1 MRGGPAFVGL
11 FLFLQKQ
18 QKTMK
23 KLSLH
28 LGLNAVNPGKYGGW
42 PGTLNACE
50 QDAKDMQAL
59 CLQKGFLDSKLL
71 LTRDATFSALQLNTQ
86 RLAAQT
92 ESGDLVVITYSG
104 HGGQY
109 QDDTSDEKDGLDET
123 ICLYD
128 TQVVDD
134 VIRALI
140 AQFAKGVRVVTIFDS
155 CHSGTAARLVASAP
169 NGLGAVK
176 CAPRSATQ
184 AQRPVFAPTIPLLCN
199 HLHIGACA
207 DAQVSYDG
215 DKNGFFTARLLQSVT
230 ELGQNATWEAV
241 YKNTKK
247 LCGRTQTPQMAQFG
261 KTFKGWNKQPIL

>member
-1 MRGGPAFVGL
+1 
-11 FLFLQKQ
+11 
-18 QKTMK
+18 MK

-28 LGLNAVNPGKYGGW
+28 LGLNAVNPARYGGW
-42 PGTLNACE
+42 VGKLNACE

-59 CLQKGFLDSKLL
+59 CLGRGFLSSKLL
-71 LTRDATFSALQLNTQ
+71 LTHEATFSAFQNSMQ
-86 RLAAQT
+86 EIAAQA
-92 ESGDLVVITYSG
+92 EPGDLIVITYSG

-109 QDDTSDEKDGLDET
+109 EDDTSDEKDGIDET
-123 ICLYD
+123 LCLYD

-134 VIRALI
+134 VVRALI
-140 AQFAKGVRVVTIFDS
+140 APFKKGVRVVTIFDS
-155 CHSGTAARLVASAP
+155 CHAGTAARLVAP
-169 NGLGAVK
+169 MQGLGAVRF
-176 CAPRSATQ
+176 APKSATQ

-247 LCGRTQTPQMAQFG
+247 LCGRTQTPQMAQMG
-261 KTFKGWNKQPIL
+261 KTLKGWNKQPIL